1 MHFYL
6 CVLKSLSIDAPLKW
20 LNPGN
25 WLMHAPCRCPSMH
38 LHGFSA
44 RKGCVIL
51 ELEAVQFPPLTE
63 EEPSPDDSSDGRS
76 LASGEGDGVEGFD
89 TLLDPASWLDAM
101 HVQGLLG
108 LDQATDT
115 IVSIQVRV
123 RLGLTHRIS
132 VLSY

>member
-1 MHFYL
+1 MRLNAFSSRNW
-6 CVLKSLSIDAPLKW
+6 CV
-20 LNPGN
+20 N
-25 WLMHAPCRCPSMH
+25 
-38 LHGFSA
+38 
-44 RKGCVIL
+44 L